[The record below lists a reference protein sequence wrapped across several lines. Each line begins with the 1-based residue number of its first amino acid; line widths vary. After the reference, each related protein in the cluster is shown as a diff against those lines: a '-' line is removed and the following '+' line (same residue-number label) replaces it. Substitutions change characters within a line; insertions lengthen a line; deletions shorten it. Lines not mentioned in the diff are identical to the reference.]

1 MQGDQVEEAF
11 GNKQMKDGLVWNKVV
26 SIKEG
31 KIMDYGWTYIS
42 NPRGTNARVNK
53 ALDRKPQITA
63 EYEVCF
69 Y

>member
-11 GNKQMKDGLVWNKVV
+11 GNKQMNDDLVWNKVV

-42 NPRGTNARVNK
+42 NPRGTNVRVNN
-53 ALDRKPQITA
+53 ALKESQR
-63 EYEVCF
+63 
-69 Y
+69 